1 VVGFSCNA
9 LSQVKLEDAVL
20 FWGLLAVAVAAVVLL
35 AGLLRW
41 ALTDPDAD
49 RDAARDRFQAE
60 QDWRALRRSGKL

>member
-1 VVGFSCNA
+1 MGFSCNA

>member
-1 VVGFSCNA
+1 MDFGCNA
-9 LSQVKLEDAVL
+9 LFEVKLEDAVL

-41 ALTDPDAD
+41 ALTDPDTD
-49 RDAARDRFQAE
+49 RDITKDRFQAE

>member
-1 VVGFSCNA
+1 MDFSCNA
-9 LSQVKLEDAVL
+9 LLEVNLEDAVL

-41 ALTDPDAD
+41 ALTDPDTD
-49 RDAARDRFQAE
+49 RDITKDRFQAE

>member
-1 VVGFSCNA
+1 M
-9 LSQVKLEDAVL
+9 L
-20 FWGLLAVAVAAVVLL
+20 FWGLLAAAVAVVLL

-49 RDAARDRFQAE
+49 RDAAKDRFQAE